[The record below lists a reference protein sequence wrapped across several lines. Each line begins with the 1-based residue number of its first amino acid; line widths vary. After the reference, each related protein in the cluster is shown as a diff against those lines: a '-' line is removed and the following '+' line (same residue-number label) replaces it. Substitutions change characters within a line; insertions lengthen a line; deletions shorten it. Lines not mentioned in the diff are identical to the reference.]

1 MKQKRHGKDKASKP
15 SDAGKK
21 TSRRAIGK
29 KFEGA
34 NKPEKPREDGPR
46 RVVGVLSK
54 ATNGWRL
61 QSTNRRERGEY
72 ILHAKTNFHLE
83 EGQLAVAEEVKGR
96 GWAKEAKLIEVLGDI
111 NAPRAVSLIAI
122 ATHDIPCEF
131 TKAAIDEAN
140 AAKPVTLHASPPLA
154 GETEGGLANTS
165 PLSTS
170 PPPTPPA
177 SGRGAH
183 KANPLHNYQRVDLR
197 SIPLVTIDGEDAR
210 DFDDA
215 VFAEPH
221 GEGGWHLIVAI
232 ADVSHYVKSG
242 SALDDTAYKR
252 GNSVYFPDRV
262 VPMLPEALSNE
273 LCSLKP
279 HVERA
284 CMAAYMWLDKNG
296 EMTRWEFVRGVMK
309 SHARLTYTQAQH
321 AIDGKPDETTAPL
334 LDPVI
339 KNLYAAYKSLIKARV
354 KRGTLELD
362 LPERKVEISAEG
374 KLKSITI
381 RDRFDSHKL
390 IEEFMICAN
399 VAAAAQLEGKG
410 GVCLYRVHDKPSEM
424 KLEGLR
430 NFLDTLG
437 ISLVP
442 MKQLHSRFL
451 TQILENSAGGP
462 HAQVVNEMMLR
473 SQAQAIYSPENIGH
487 FGLALAKYAHFTSP
501 IRRYAD
507 LVVHRGLIRACKL
520 GDDGLT
526 DTEIERLEKIAEHIS
541 TTERRAAAAERD
553 AVDRYITL
561 FMADRVGAV
570 FPARISGV
578 ARFGLFA
585 RLDETGADGII
596 PISTLPND
604 FYFHDEKRQ
613 ALVGKRTGRVFQLA
627 QPITVR
633 LEQADRL
640 TGSMSFVIVDADS
653 TGADTTKDSG
663 QKRPHKFEKRS
674 RRKS

>member
-1 MKQKRHGKDKASKP
+1 MKHKNRHNKDTRGHGKA
-15 SDAGKK
+15 

-29 KFEGA
+29 KFKRDA
-34 NKPEKPREDGPR
+34 RPERPREEGPR
-46 RVVGVLSK
+46 RIVGILSK
-54 ATNGWRL
+54 ASNGWRI
-61 QSTNRRERGEY
+61 QSTNRRERGDY
-72 ILHAKTNFHLE
+72 VLHAKTNFHLE
-83 EGQLAVAEEVKGR
+83 EGQLAVAEMVKGR
-96 GWAKEAKLIEVLGDI
+96 GWAKEAKLIELLGDA

-122 ATHDIPCEF
+122 ATHDIPSEF
-131 TKAAIDEAN
+131 PKAAIDEAD
-140 AAKPVTLHASPPLA
+140 AAKPVAP
-154 GETEGGLANTS
+154 EG
-165 PLSTS
+165 
-170 PPPTPPA
+170 
-177 SGRGAH
+177 
-183 KANPLHNYQRVDLR
+183 RVDLR
-197 SIPLVTIDGEDAR
+197 NIPLVTIDGEDAR

-221 GEGGWHLIVAI
+221 KDGWHLIVAI
-232 ADVSHYVKSG
+232 ADVAHYVTSG
-242 SALDDTAYKR
+242 SALDQTAYKR

-279 HVERA
+279 HVDRA
-284 CMAAYMWLDKNG
+284 CMAAHLWLDKAG
-296 EMTRWEFVRGVMK
+296 ELTRWEFVRGIMR
-309 SHARLTYTQAQH
+309 SHARLTYTQVQRAM
-321 AIDGKPDETTAPL
+321 DGQPDDTTAPL

-339 KNLYAAYKSLIKARV
+339 KPLYAAYKCLIGARV

-362 LPERKVEISAEG
+362 LPERKVEIGQDG

-381 RDRFDSHKL
+381 RERYDSHKL
-390 IEEFMICAN
+390 IEEFMISAN
-399 VAAAAQLEGKG
+399 VAAAAQLEGFGAVAVATDGQSPSGAEQSRPRTKR

-430 NFLDTLG
+430 DFLDTLG

-442 MKQLHSRFL
+442 MKQLHPRFL

-473 SQAQAIYSPENIGH
+473 SQAQAVYSPENIGH

-507 LVVHRGLIRACKL
+507 LIVHRGLIRACKL
-520 GDDGLT
+520 GNDGLT
-526 DTEIERLEKIAEHIS
+526 EPEIESLDKIADHIS
-541 TTERRAAAAERD
+541 TTERRASAAERD
-553 AVDRYITL
+553 AIDRYITL

-596 PISTLPND
+596 PINTLPHD

-627 QPITVR
+627 QPVKVR

-640 TGSMSFVIVDADS
+640 TGSMSFLIVEEDAAQPANHQRQAA
-653 TGADTTKDSG
+653 T
-663 QKRPHKFEKRS
+663 KRPK
-674 RRKS
+674 RRK